1 MGPEC
6 FLHDDIDFCSFPSIL
21 KPQHLLHDDIGHP
34 FHLLGLPGHRVVEW
48 DVKEAGKT
56 LKQCGF
62 STKVN
67 VAPGE
72 QSLSGWP
79 FLAPDI
85 APVPVAARE
94 PGHLLAT
101 EPGQLHPPL
110 SATPFQSES
119 EQIWTSCFRYLLNDS
134 RPS

>member
-1 MGPEC
+1 MW
-6 FLHDDIDFCSFPSIL
+6 FLKKTLKQCDFKKDIKTMWFL
-21 KPQHLLHDDIGHP
+21 K
-34 FHLLGLPGHRVVEW
+34 
-48 DVKEAGKT
+48 KT

-79 FLAPDI
+79 LLAPDI

-94 PGHLLAT
+94 PGHLLPT

-110 SATPFQSES
+110 SATPCQSDK
-119 EQIWTSCFRYLLNDS
+119 IWASGFRYLLNDS

>member
-1 MGPEC
+1 MW
-6 FLHDDIDFCSFPSIL
+6 FFDKSY
-21 KPQHLLHDDIGHP
+21 
-34 FHLLGLPGHRVVEW
+34 
-48 DVKEAGKT
+48 
-56 LKQCGF
+56 
-62 STKVN
+62 

-79 FLAPDI
+79 LLAPDI

-110 SATPFQSES
+110 SATPFQSE
-119 EQIWTSCFRYLLNDS
+119 QIWASGFRYLLNDS